1 MAMHDGHRRN
11 LRERYLQEGLDNF
24 NEINALELLLFYCI
38 PRKDT
43 NPIAHNLLNRF
54 KTLPNVLDASK
65 EELMEVEGIGE
76 SAALFLTMI
85 RDISRYYFVKKN
97 ADEQYLMTLDECG
110 KYLRS
115 SFIGRQ
121 NETVYL
127 LCLDAKCKVLGCRQI
142 GEGSVNSAGI
152 SIRKIVSLALNM
164 NATTVVLA
172 HNHPGGLAIPSD
184 EDIVTTYRIKQAL
197 NAVDVILADHIVVS
211 GEDYVSMVQSNYF
224 NPREDAS
231 AIFGR
236 SGSNFS
242 ISGGGF

>member
-38 PRKDT
+38 PRRDT
-43 NPIAHNLLNRF
+43 NPIAHNLLDRF

-65 EELMEVEGIGE
+65 EELMEVEGVGE
-76 SAALFLTMI
+76 GAALFLSMI

-97 ADEQYLMTLDECG
+97 ADEAYLMTLDECG
-110 KYLRS
+110 RYLCSR
-115 SFIGRQ
+115 FIGRQ
-121 NETVYL
+121 NEVVYL

-152 SIRKIVSLALNM
+152 SIRKVVSLALNT

-172 HNHPGGLAIPSD
+172 HNHPGGFAVPSD
-184 EDIVTTYRIKQAL
+184 EDVVTTYRIKQAL
-197 NAVDVILADHIVVS
+197 NAVDIILADHIVVS

-224 NPREDAS
+224 NPREDAC
-231 AIFGR
+231 AMFG
-236 SGSNFS
+236 GSS
-242 ISGGGF
+242 PGYQISGTGF